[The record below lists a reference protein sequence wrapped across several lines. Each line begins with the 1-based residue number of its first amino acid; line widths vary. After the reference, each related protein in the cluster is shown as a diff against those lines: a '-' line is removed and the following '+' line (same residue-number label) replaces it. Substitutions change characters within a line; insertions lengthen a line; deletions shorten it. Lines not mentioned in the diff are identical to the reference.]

1 MNNNSNMH
9 YKCKISTV
17 LWDIARASKKCCYLW
32 LHSEW
37 TAHPS
42 LLSVL
47 RQLICIN
54 FSQSASVH
62 CVHFWTKC
70 SSIRSSLSNPKQAAH
85 SLLDISASCSQVSTS
100 HLLLLESFSL
110 LGSLCSASRCLS
122 AFLAWAFLLLSTPS
136 LLPFSFSL
144 SAFSVFPQLTV
155 SFLTL
160 SVTSSL
166 PFLSSFV
173 PLIAL
178 LPSCCFLFH

>member
-1 MNNNSNMH
+1 MNCS
-9 YKCKISTV
+9 
-17 LWDIARASKKCCYLW
+17 
-32 LHSEW
+32 
-37 TAHPS
+37 P

-70 SSIRSSLSNPKQAAH
+70 SSIRSSLSNPKQAVH

-110 LGSLCSASRCLS
+110 LGSLCSALHCLS
-122 AFLAWAFLLLSTPS
+122 AFLAWAFLLLFSSLSSAFFFLCLLFLSILS
-136 LLPFSFSL
+136 LL
-144 SAFSVFPQLTV
+144 
-155 SFLTL
+155 FLFLL
-160 SVTSSL
+160 SVTSYL